1 MLRVSVGGESGERE
15 IRVEH
20 LNTVFIYVPMIQF
33 FLFTVTC
40 EASCVVVVVMIFM

>member
-20 LNTVFIYVPMIQF
+20 RNTVFIPMIQF

-40 EASCVVVVVMIFM
+40 VVV

>member
-20 LNTVFIYVPMIQF
+20 RNTVRVFIPMIQF
-33 FLFTVTC
+33 FLFLQLHV
-40 EASCVVVVVMIFM
+40 

>member
-20 LNTVFIYVPMIQF
+20 LNTVFIYVPTCMIQF
-33 FLFTVTC
+33 FIYLQLHVKLH
-40 EASCVVVVVMIFM
+40 V